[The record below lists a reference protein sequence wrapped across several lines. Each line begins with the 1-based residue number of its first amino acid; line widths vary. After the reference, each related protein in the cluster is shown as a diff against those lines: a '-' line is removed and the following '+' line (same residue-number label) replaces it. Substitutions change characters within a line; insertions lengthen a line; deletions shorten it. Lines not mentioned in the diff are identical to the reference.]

1 MNRLRFSIAVA
12 GVALAVIALWR
23 DDRRITWAA
32 IVVLGVAV
40 ALRLILPRLT
50 SRRPERP

>member
-1 MNRLRFSIAVA
+1 MNRLRFSVAVA

-40 ALRLILPRLT
+40 ALRLIRPRPAPKQ
-50 SRRPERP
+50 PEQP